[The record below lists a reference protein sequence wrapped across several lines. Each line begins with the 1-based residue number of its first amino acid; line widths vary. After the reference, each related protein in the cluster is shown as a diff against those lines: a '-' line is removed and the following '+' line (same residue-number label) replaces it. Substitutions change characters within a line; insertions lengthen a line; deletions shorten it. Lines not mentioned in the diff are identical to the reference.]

1 MRSVPSRRG
10 SMVTD
15 VYCLVCGSSLTS
27 HTQTPPRNMDEEG
40 SGRLLREVPSA
51 ALNRLFLELHD
62 HLPRDTRERFAKLA
76 DEVRKLT
83 ETSTADAL
91 ETQPP
96 SADHGGLR
104 REEEIG
110 TVEAK
115 QSSGGLIERGEVHY
129 MLDSFSAA

>member
-1 MRSVPSRRG
+1 
-10 SMVTD
+10 MVRD
-15 VYCLVCGSSLTS
+15 VYCLMCGSSLTS

-40 SGRLLREVPSA
+40 SGRSPREPSA
-51 ALNRLFLELHD
+51 ALDRLFLELHD

-76 DEVRKLT
+76 DEVKKLT

-96 SADHGGLR
+96 SADHGILR
-104 REEEIG
+104 REEEID

-129 MLDSFSAA
+129 MLDSFSVA

>member
-1 MRSVPSRRG
+1 
-10 SMVTD
+10 MV
-15 VYCLVCGSSLTS
+15 SSLTR
-27 HTQTPPRNMDEEG
+27 HTRKRSRNMDEEG
-40 SGRLLREVPSA
+40 SGRSPREVPSA
-51 ALNRLFLELHD
+51 ALDRLFLELHD

-76 DEVRKLT
+76 DEVKKLT

-115 QSSGGLIERGEVHY
+115 QSSGGLMEQGEVATLHVGFV
-129 MLDSFSAA
+129 FSRLANRH

>member
-1 MRSVPSRRG
+1 
-10 SMVTD
+10 MV
-15 VYCLVCGSSLTS
+15 SSLTS
-27 HTQTPPRNMDEEG
+27 YTQRSHAKMDEEG
-40 SGRLLREVPSA
+40 RGRSPREVASA
-51 ALNRLFLELHD
+51 ALDRLFLELHD

-76 DEVRKLT
+76 DVVKKLT

-96 SADHGGLR
+96 SADHEIFR

-129 MLDSFSAA
+129 MLDSFSAT